1 LYKGNAIYDGVCFI
15 KANKL
20 KDIQLSIEVKKT
32 MKIVVAPD
40 SFKGSLT
47 AVEVS
52 DAIEQGVREI
62 FPEAEIVKIPMADGG
77 DGTVQCLVN
86 ATGGE
91 ILKEKVTGPL
101 GDEVLASYGILGDK
115 KTAVIEMAEA
125 SGLTLVPENKRNP
138 LITTTYGTGQL
149 IKSALDQGCRKM
161 IIGIGGSATNDR
173 GAGMVQ
179 ALGVKLLDREGKEI
193 GFGGGELKKVFRID
207 TKYLDNRLSETKVLI
222 ASDVSNPLC
231 GPKGAARIYGPQKG
245 ATPEVI
251 KELDES
257 LAYFA
262 EIIKRDLNKDIKDIP
277 GAGAAGG
284 LGASLI
290 AFLDAE
296 LRPGIEI
303 MIEIVKLEQA
313 IKDADLVITGEGKI
327 DSQTIY
333 GKAPIGVAKIAKRYN
348 IPVIAVAAIIGDD
361 ADIVHQYGISSLIS
375 VSAQPM
381 RLDESVSNKVLLIK
395 NSIKQS
401 MRAIKTGKGLKTRL

>member
-1 LYKGNAIYDGVCFI
+1 
-15 KANKL
+15 
-20 KDIQLSIEVKKT
+20 

-52 DAIEQGVREI
+52 DAIEQGIKEI
-62 FPEAEIVKIPMADGG
+62 FSEAEIVKIPMADGG

-86 ATGGE
+86 ATGGK

-101 GDEVLASYGILGDK
+101 GDEVLASYGILGDN

-125 SGLTLVPENKRNP
+125 SGLTLVPENRRNP

-149 IKSALDQGCRKM
+149 IKFALDQGCRKM
-161 IIGIGGSATNDR
+161 IIGIGGSATNDG

-179 ALGVKLLDREGKEI
+179 ALGVELLDKDGEEI

-207 TKYLDNRLSETKVLI
+207 TKYLDNRLSETKVI
-222 ASDVSNPLC
+222 VASDVSNPLC
-231 GPKGAARIYGPQKG
+231 GPKGASWIYGPQKG
-245 ATPEVI
+245 ATPEIVE
-251 KELDES
+251 ELDES
-257 LAYFA
+257 LAHFA
-262 EIIKRDLNKDIKDIP
+262 EIIKRDLNKAVKDIA

-284 LGASLI
+284 LGASLM

-303 MIEIVKLEQA
+303 IIEIVKLEQA

-333 GKAPIGVAKIAKRYN
+333 GKAPIGVAKIAKKYN
-348 IPVIAVAAIIGDD
+348 VPVVAIAAIIDDD
-361 ADIVHQYGISSLIS
+361 ADIVHQYGINSLIK
-375 VSAQPM
+375 VSEPPM
-381 RLDESVSNKVLLIK
+381 SLAEPKSKKVWLIK
-395 NSIKQS
+395 KCIKQFLE
-401 MRAIKTGKGLKTRL
+401 RKEKDFHKI

>member
-1 LYKGNAIYDGVCFI
+1 
-15 KANKL
+15 
-20 KDIQLSIEVKKT
+20 
-32 MKIVVAPD
+32 MKIVIAPD

-52 DAIEQGVREI
+52 DAIEQGIREI
-62 FPEAEIVKIPMADGG
+62 FPESEIVKIPMADGG
-77 DGTVQCLVN
+77 DGTAHCLVN
-86 ATGGE
+86 ATGGK
-91 ILKEKVTGPL
+91 ILIEKVTGPL

-125 SGLTLVPENKRNP
+125 SGLTLVPENRRNP
-138 LITTTYGTGQL
+138 LVTTTYGTGQL
-149 IKSALDQGCRKM
+149 IKFALDQGCRKM
-161 IIGIGGSATNDR
+161 IIGIGGSATNDG

-179 ALGVKLLDREGKEI
+179 ALGAKLLDKDGEEI

-207 TKYLDNRLSETKVLI
+207 TKYLDNRLSETKVLV

-231 GPKGAARIYGPQKG
+231 GPQGASRIYGPQKG

-251 KELDES
+251 EELDES

-262 EIIKRDLNKDIKDIP
+262 GIIKRDLNKDVKDIP

-290 AFLDAE
+290 AFLNAE

-303 MIEIVKLEQA
+303 IIEIVKLEQA
-313 IKDADLVITGEGKI
+313 IKGADLVITGEGKI

-333 GKAPIGVAKIAKRYN
+333 GKAPIGVAKIAKKYH
-348 IPVIAVAAIIGDD
+348 IPVIAVAAIIGND
-361 ADIVHQYGISSLIS
+361 ADIVYQYGINTLLKISEPPMNLNESKAKKYRLI
-375 VSAQPM
+375 
-381 RLDESVSNKVLLIK
+381 KKTIK
-395 NSIKQS
+395 NSKIE
-401 MRAIKTGKGLKTRL
+401 ILKKITMNYRVKE

>member
-1 LYKGNAIYDGVCFI
+1 MYKGNVIYDGVYFI
-15 KANKL
+15 MVSNL
-20 KDIQLSIEVKKT
+20 KTCKFLIEVKKT
-32 MKIVVAPD
+32 MKIVVTPD

-47 AVEVS
+47 AVEVA
-52 DAIEQGVREI
+52 DAIGQGVRAV
-62 FPEAEIVKIPMADGG
+62 FPEAEVVKIPMADGG

-149 IKSALDQGCRKM
+149 IKAALDRGCRKM
-161 IIGIGGSATNDR
+161 IIGIGGSATNDG

-179 ALGVKLLDREGKEI
+179 ALGIKLLDLEEKEV
-193 GFGGGELKKVFRID
+193 GFGGGELKKINIIGLSNKD
-207 TKYLDNRLSETKVLI
+207 KRLSDTKVLV
-222 ASDVSNPLC
+222 ASDVDNPLC
-231 GPKGAARIYGPQKG
+231 GPKGASKIYGPQKG
-245 ATPEVI
+245 ATPEI
-251 KELDES
+251 IEKLDES
-257 LAYFA
+257 LAHFA
-262 EIIKRDLNKDIKDIP
+262 EVIKRDLNKDVKDIP

-284 LGASLI
+284 LGAGLM

-296 LRPGIEI
+296 LKPGIEI

-333 GKAPIGVAKIAKRYN
+333 GKAPVGVAKIAKKYN
-348 IPVIAVAAIIGDD
+348 IPVIAVAAIITDD
-361 ADIVHQYGISSLIS
+361 ADIVHQYGI
-375 VSAQPM
+375 
-381 RLDESVSNKVLLIK
+381 DNLIK
-395 NSIKQS
+395 ASEPPMSLTETKSKKIQLIKKSIAEFLER
-401 MRAIKTGKGLKTRL
+401 M

>member
-1 LYKGNAIYDGVCFI
+1 
-15 KANKL
+15 
-20 KDIQLSIEVKKT
+20 

-52 DAIEQGVREI
+52 DAIEQGIREI

-86 ATGGE
+86 ATGGK
-91 ILKEKVTGPL
+91 ILREKVMGPL
-101 GDEVLASYGILGDK
+101 GDEVLASYGILGDE

-149 IKSALDQGCRKM
+149 IKAALDQGCRKM
-161 IIGIGGSATNDR
+161 IIGIGGSATNDG

-179 ALGVKLLDREGKEI
+179 ALGVELLDKDGEEI
-193 GFGGGELKKVFRID
+193 GFGGGELKKVFRIN

-231 GPKGAARIYGPQKG
+231 GPKGASKIYGPQKG
-245 ATPEVI
+245 ATPEMV
-251 KELDES
+251 KKLDES
-257 LAYFA
+257 LVYFA
-262 EIIKRDLNKDIKDIP
+262 EIIKRDLNKDVKDIP

-284 LGASLI
+284 LGVSLM

-303 MIEIVKLEQA
+303 IIEIVKLEQA

-333 GKAPIGVAKIAKRYN
+333 GKAPIGVAKIAKKYN
-348 IPVIAVAAIIGDD
+348 IPVIAVAAIISDD
-361 ADIVHQYGISSLIS
+361 ADIVYQYGISSLIS
-375 VSAQPM
+375 VTGQPM
-381 RLDESVSNKVLLIK
+381 RLDESVPNKIVLIK
-395 NSIKQS
+395 NNIKQYIG
-401 MRAIKTGKGLKTRL
+401 AIKIGREIKTIYRNYKLI

>member
-1 LYKGNAIYDGVCFI
+1 
-15 KANKL
+15 
-20 KDIQLSIEVKKT
+20 

-47 AVEVS
+47 AVEVA
-52 DAIEQGVREI
+52 DAIGQGVREI

-91 ILKEKVTGPL
+91 ILREKVTGPL

-125 SGLTLVPENKRNP
+125 SGLALVPEDKRNP

-149 IKSALDQGCRKM
+149 IKAALDQGCRKM
-161 IIGIGGSATNDR
+161 IIGIGGSATNDG

-193 GFGGGELKKVFRID
+193 GFGGVELKKINQINISN
-207 TKYLDNRLSETKVLI
+207 LDNRLSETEVLI
-222 ASDVSNPLC
+222 ASDVTNPLC
-231 GPKGAARIYGPQKG
+231 GPKGASRIYGPQKG
-245 ATPEVI
+245 ATPKVI
-251 KELDES
+251 EELDES
-257 LAYFA
+257 LAHFA
-262 EIIKRDLNKDIKDIP
+262 EIIKRDLHKNVKDMP

-284 LGASLI
+284 LGAGLI

-296 LRPGIEI
+296 LKPGIEI
-303 MIEIVKLEQA
+303 IIEIVKLEQA

-333 GKAPIGVAKIAKRYN
+333 GKAPIGVAKIAKKYN
-348 IPVIAVAAIIGDD
+348 IPVIAVAAIISDD
-361 ADIVHQYGISSLIS
+361 ADIVHQYGI
-375 VSAQPM
+375 
-381 RLDESVSNKVLLIK
+381 NTLIK
-395 NSIKQS
+395 ISEPPMSLTEPKSKKVQLIKKCIKQFLE
-401 MRAIKTGKGLKTRL
+401 RKREVFH

>member
-1 LYKGNAIYDGVCFI
+1 
-15 KANKL
+15 
-20 KDIQLSIEVKKT
+20 

-52 DAIEQGVREI
+52 DAIEQGIKEI
-62 FPEAEIVKIPMADGG
+62 FPQAEIVKIPMADGG

-125 SGLTLVPENKRNP
+125 SGLTLVPENRRNP

-149 IKSALDQGCRKM
+149 IKFALDQGCRKM
-161 IIGIGGSATNDR
+161 IIGIGGSATNDG

-179 ALGVKLLDREGKEI
+179 ALGVELLDKDGEEI

-207 TKYLDNRLSETKVLI
+207 IKYLDNRLSETKVLI

-231 GPKGAARIYGPQKG
+231 GPKGASWIYGPQKG
-245 ATPEVI
+245 ATPEI
-251 KELDES
+251 IEELDES

-262 EIIKRDLNKDIKDIP
+262 DIIKRDLNKDVKDIP

-284 LGASLI
+284 LGASLM

-303 MIEIVKLEQA
+303 IIEIVKLEQA
-313 IKDADLVITGEGKI
+313 IKGADLVITGEGKI
-327 DSQTIY
+327 DCQTIY
-333 GKAPIGVAKIAKRYN
+333 GKAPIGVAKIAKKYN
-348 IPVIAVAAIIGDD
+348 VPVVAIAAIIDDD
-361 ADIVHQYGISSLIS
+361 ADIVHQYGI
-375 VSAQPM
+375 
-381 RLDESVSNKVLLIK
+381 NTLIK
-395 NSIKQS
+395 ISEPPMSLSEPKSKKVWLIKKSIKQFLE
-401 MRAIKTGKGLKTRL
+401 RKEEDFHKI

>member
-1 LYKGNAIYDGVCFI
+1 
-15 KANKL
+15 
-20 KDIQLSIEVKKT
+20 

-52 DAIEQGVREI
+52 DAIEQGIREI

-91 ILKEKVTGPL
+91 ILRKKVTDPL

-149 IKSALDQGCRKM
+149 IKAALDQGCRKM
-161 IIGIGGSATNDR
+161 IIGIGGSATNDG
-173 GAGMVQ
+173 GAGMAQ
-179 ALGVKLLDREGKEI
+179 ALGAKLLDKDGEEI

-207 TKYLDNRLSETKVLI
+207 TKYLDNRLSETEVLI

-231 GPKGAARIYGPQKG
+231 GPKGATRVYGPQKG
-245 ATPEVI
+245 ATPEMI
-251 KELDES
+251 KKLDES

-262 EIIKRDLNKDIKDIP
+262 EIIKRDLSKDIKDIP

-284 LGASLI
+284 LGAGLI
-290 AFLDAE
+290 AFLNAE
-296 LRPGIEI
+296 LKPGIEI
-303 MIEIVKLEQA
+303 IIEIVKLEQA
-313 IKDADLVITGEGKI
+313 IKDANLVITGEGKI

-333 GKAPIGVAKIAKRYN
+333 GKAPIGVAKIAKKYS
-348 IPVIAVAAIIGDD
+348 IPVIAVAAIISED
-361 ADIVHQYGISSLIS
+361 ADIVHQYGI
-375 VSAQPM
+375 
-381 RLDESVSNKVLLIK
+381 NTLIK
-395 NSIKQS
+395 ISEPPISLAEPKPKKVQLIKRCIKQFLE
-401 MRAIKTGKGLKTRL
+401 RNKEAFAH

>member
-1 LYKGNAIYDGVCFI
+1 
-15 KANKL
+15 
-20 KDIQLSIEVKKT
+20 

-52 DAIEQGVREI
+52 DAIEQGIREI
-62 FPEAEIVKIPMADGG
+62 FPEAEIKKIPMADGG

-86 ATGGE
+86 ATGGK
-91 ILKEKVTGPL
+91 ILREKVTGPL

-115 KTAVIEMAEA
+115 RTAVIEMAEA

-149 IKSALDQGCRKM
+149 IKATLDQGCRKM
-161 IIGIGGSATNDR
+161 IIGIGGSATNDG

-179 ALGVKLLDREGKEI
+179 ALGVKLLDREGREI
-193 GFGGGELKKVFRID
+193 GFGGEELKKIIRID
-207 TKYLDNRLSETKVLI
+207 ISYMDKRLSNTKVVV
-222 ASDVSNPLC
+222 ASDVTNPLC
-231 GPKGAARIYGPQKG
+231 GPKGASRIYGPQKG

-251 KELDES
+251 EELDES

-262 EIIKRDLNKDIKDIP
+262 DVIKRDLNKDVKDIP

-284 LGASLI
+284 LGASLM

-303 MIEIVKLEQA
+303 MVEIAKLEQA

-333 GKAPIGVAKIAKRYN
+333 GKAPIGVAKIAKKYN
-348 IPVIAVAAIIGDD
+348 IPVIAIAAIIGDD
-361 ADIVHQYGISSLIS
+361 ADIVHQYGIDNLIKVSEPPMSLTETK
-375 VSAQPM
+375 P
-381 RLDESVSNKVLLIK
+381 NKVWLIK
-395 NSIKQS
+395 KSIKQFLERKKES
-401 MRAIKTGKGLKTRL
+401 FY

>member
-1 LYKGNAIYDGVCFI
+1 
-15 KANKL
+15 
-20 KDIQLSIEVKKT
+20 

-62 FPEAEIVKIPMADGG
+62 FPEAEVVKIPMADGG

-86 ATGGE
+86 ATGGK
-91 ILKEKVTGPL
+91 ILREKVTGPL

-149 IKSALDQGCRKM
+149 IKAALDQECRKM
-161 IIGIGGSATNDR
+161 IIGIGGSATNDG

-179 ALGVKLLDREGKEI
+179 ALGVKLLDKNGEEI

-207 TKYLDNRLSETKVLI
+207 TKYLDNHLSETKVLI

-231 GPKGAARIYGPQKG
+231 GSKGASRIYGPQKG
-245 ATPEVI
+245 ATPEI
-251 KELDES
+251 IEELDES
-257 LAYFA
+257 LAHFA
-262 EIIKRDLNKDIKDIP
+262 EIIKRDLHKHIKDIP

-284 LGASLI
+284 LGASLM
-290 AFLDAE
+290 AFLNAE

-303 MIEIVKLEQA
+303 IIEIVKLEQA
-313 IKDADLVITGEGKI
+313 IKDTDLVITGEGKI

-333 GKAPIGVAKIAKRYN
+333 GKAPIGVAKIAKKYN
-348 IPVIAVAAIIGDD
+348 IPVIAVAAIISDD
-361 ADIVHQYGISSLIS
+361 ADIVHQHGI
-375 VSAQPM
+375 
-381 RLDESVSNKVLLIK
+381 DNLIK
-395 NSIKQS
+395 VSEPPMSLAEPKSKKVRLVKRSIKQFLE
-401 MRAIKTGKGLKTRL
+401 RKKEAFQKL

>member
-1 LYKGNAIYDGVCFI
+1 
-15 KANKL
+15 
-20 KDIQLSIEVKKT
+20 
-32 MKIVVAPD
+32 MKIVIAPD

-52 DAIEQGVREI
+52 DAIEQGIREI

-86 ATGGE
+86 ATEGK

-101 GDEVLASYGILGDK
+101 GDEVWASYGILGDK

-149 IKSALDQGCRKM
+149 IKSALGQGCRKM
-161 IIGIGGSATNDR
+161 IIGIGGSATNDG

-179 ALGVKLLDREGKEI
+179 ALGGKLLDKGGEEI
-193 GFGGGELKKVFRID
+193 GFGGGELKKVFRIN
-207 TKYLDNRLSETKVLI
+207 TKYLDKRLSETKVLI

-231 GPKGAARIYGPQKG
+231 GPKGASRVYGPQKG
-245 ATPEVI
+245 ATPEMI
-251 KELDES
+251 KKLDES

-284 LGASLI
+284 LGASLM

-303 MIEIVKLEQA
+303 IIEIVKLERA
-313 IKDADLVITGEGKI
+313 IQDADLVITGEGKI

-333 GKAPIGVAKIAKRYN
+333 GKAPIGVAKIAKKYN
-348 IPVIAVAAIIGDD
+348 VPVIAVAAIIGDD
-361 ADIVHQYGISSLIS
+361 ADIVHQYGIDTLLKISEPPMNLNESKVKKYRLI
-375 VSAQPM
+375 
-381 RLDESVSNKVLLIK
+381 KKTIK
-395 NSIKQS
+395 NSKIEILKKITMDYRIKE
-401 MRAIKTGKGLKTRL
+401 

>member
-1 LYKGNAIYDGVCFI
+1 
-15 KANKL
+15 
-20 KDIQLSIEVKKT
+20 

-47 AVEVS
+47 AIEVS
-52 DAIEQGVREI
+52 DAIGQGVREI

-77 DGTVQCLVN
+77 DGTVRCLVN

-101 GDEVLASYGILGDK
+101 GNEVLVSYGILGDK

-125 SGLTLVPENKRNP
+125 SGLTLVPKNKRNP

-149 IKSALDQGCRKM
+149 IKAGLDRGCRKM
-161 IIGIGGSATNDR
+161 IIGIGGSATNDA
-173 GAGMVQ
+173 GAGMAQ
-179 ALGVKLLDREGKEI
+179 ALGAKLLDKDGDEI

-207 TKYLDNRLSETKVLI
+207 TRYLDNRLSETKVLI

-231 GPKGAARIYGPQKG
+231 GPKGATRVYGPQKG
-245 ATPEVI
+245 ATPEMI
-251 KELDES
+251 KKLDES

-262 EIIKRDLNKDIKDIP
+262 EIIKRDLNKDVKDIP

-296 LRPGIEI
+296 LKPGIEI
-303 MIEIVKLEQA
+303 IIEIVKLEQA

-333 GKAPIGVAKIAKRYN
+333 GKAPIGVAKIAKKYN

-361 ADIVHQYGISSLIS
+361 ADIVHQHGI
-375 VSAQPM
+375 
-381 RLDESVSNKVLLIK
+381 DNLIK
-395 NSIKQS
+395 VSEPPMSLTELKSKKVWLIKKSIKQFLEKK
-401 MRAIKTGKGLKTRL
+401 AQAFH

>member
-1 LYKGNAIYDGVCFI
+1 
-15 KANKL
+15 
-20 KDIQLSIEVKKT
+20 
-32 MKIVVAPD
+32 MKIVIAPD

-77 DGTVQCLVN
+77 DGTAQCLVN
-86 ATGGE
+86 ATGGK
-91 ILKEKVTGPL
+91 IFKEKVTGPL

-125 SGLTLVPENKRNP
+125 SGLTLVPEGKRNP

-161 IIGIGGSATNDR
+161 IIGIGGSATNDG

-179 ALGVKLLDREGKEI
+179 ALGVKLLDKNGEEI

-207 TKYLDNRLSETKVLI
+207 TEYLDNHLSETEVLI
-222 ASDVSNPLC
+222 ASDVNNPLC

-245 ATPEVI
+245 ATPEI
-251 KELDES
+251 IEKLDKS
-257 LAYFA
+257 LAHFA

-284 LGASLI
+284 LGAGLI

-296 LRPGIEI
+296 LKQGIEI
-303 MIEIVKLEQA
+303 VIEIVKLEQA
-313 IKDADLVITGEGKI
+313 IKEADLVITGEGKI
-327 DSQTIY
+327 DKQTIY
-333 GKAPIGVAKIAKRYN
+333 GKAPIGVAKIAKKYN
-348 IPVIAVAAIIGDD
+348 IPVIAIAAIIGDD
-361 ADIVHQYGISSLIS
+361 ADIVHQHGI
-375 VSAQPM
+375 
-381 RLDESVSNKVLLIK
+381 DNLIK
-395 NSIKQS
+395 VSEPPININAPKLKKIKSIKNKIS
-401 MRAIKTGKGLKTRL
+401 ESLKSIIFKN

>member
-1 LYKGNAIYDGVCFI
+1 
-15 KANKL
+15 
-20 KDIQLSIEVKKT
+20 

-47 AVEVS
+47 AIEVS
-52 DAIEQGVREI
+52 DAIEQGIREI

-91 ILKEKVTGPL
+91 ILREKVTDPL

-149 IKSALDQGCRKM
+149 IKAALDRGCRKM
-161 IIGIGGSATNDR
+161 IIGIGGSATNDA

-179 ALGVKLLDREGKEI
+179 ALGAKLLDKDGEEI
-193 GFGGGELKKVFRID
+193 GFGGGELKKVLRID
-207 TKYLDNRLSETKVLI
+207 TKYFDNRLSKTKVLI

-231 GPKGAARIYGPQKG
+231 GPKGASRIYGPQKG
-245 ATPEVI
+245 ATPEMT

-262 EIIKRDLNKDIKDIP
+262 EIIKRDLHKDIKDIP

-290 AFLDAE
+290 AFLNAE
-296 LRPGIEI
+296 LRPGIDI
-303 MIEIVKLEQA
+303 IIEIAKLEQA
-313 IKDADLVITGEGKI
+313 IKDADLVVTGEGKI

-333 GKAPIGVAKIAKRYN
+333 GKAPIGVARIAKKYN
-348 IPVIAVAAIIGDD
+348 IPVIAVAAIISDD
-361 ADIVHQYGISSLIS
+361 ADIVHQYGI
-375 VSAQPM
+375 
-381 RLDESVSNKVLLIK
+381 NTLIK
-395 NSIKQS
+395 ISEPPMSLTEPKSKKVWLIKKSIKQF
-401 MRAIKTGKGLKTRL
+401 LKKDRNFPLSFEDKEIFP

>member
-1 LYKGNAIYDGVCFI
+1 
-15 KANKL
+15 
-20 KDIQLSIEVKKT
+20 

-47 AVEVS
+47 AIEVS
-52 DAIEQGVREI
+52 DAIEQGIREI

-91 ILKEKVTGPL
+91 ILREKVTDPL

-149 IKSALDQGCRKM
+149 IKAALDRGCRKM
-161 IIGIGGSATNDR
+161 IIGIGGSATNDA

-179 ALGVKLLDREGKEI
+179 ALGAKLLDKDGEGI
-193 GFGGGELKKVFRID
+193 GFGGGELKKVLRID
-207 TKYLDNRLSETKVLI
+207 TKYFDNRLSKTKVLI

-231 GPKGAARIYGPQKG
+231 GPKGASRIYGPQKG
-245 ATPEVI
+245 ATPEMT

-262 EIIKRDLNKDIKDIP
+262 EIIKRDLHKDVKDIP

-290 AFLDAE
+290 AFLNAE
-296 LRPGIEI
+296 LRPGIDI
-303 MIEIVKLEQA
+303 MIEIAKLEQA
-313 IKDADLVITGEGKI
+313 IKDADLVVTGEGKI

-333 GKAPIGVAKIAKRYN
+333 GKAPIGVARIAKKYN
-348 IPVIAVAAIIGDD
+348 IPVIAVAAIISDD
-361 ADIVHQYGISSLIS
+361 ADIVHQYGI
-375 VSAQPM
+375 
-381 RLDESVSNKVLLIK
+381 NTLIK
-395 NSIKQS
+395 ISEPPMSLTEPKSKKVWLIKKSIKQF
-401 MRAIKTGKGLKTRL
+401 LKKDRNFPLSFEDKEIFP

>member
-1 LYKGNAIYDGVCFI
+1 
-15 KANKL
+15 
-20 KDIQLSIEVKKT
+20 

-47 AVEVS
+47 AIEVS
-52 DAIEQGVREI
+52 DAIEQGIREI

-91 ILKEKVTGPL
+91 ILREKVTDPL
-101 GDEVLASYGILGDK
+101 GDEVLASYGTLGDK

-149 IKSALDQGCRKM
+149 IKAALDRGCRKM
-161 IIGIGGSATNDR
+161 IIGIGGSATNDA

-179 ALGVKLLDREGKEI
+179 ALGAKLLDKDGEGI
-193 GFGGGELKKVFRID
+193 GFGGGELKKVLRID
-207 TKYLDNRLSETKVLI
+207 TKYFDNRLSKTKVLI

-231 GPKGAARIYGPQKG
+231 GPKGASRIYGPQKG
-245 ATPEVI
+245 ATPEMT

-262 EIIKRDLNKDIKDIP
+262 EIIKRDLHKDVKDIP

-290 AFLDAE
+290 AFLNAE
-296 LRPGIEI
+296 LRPGIDI
-303 MIEIVKLEQA
+303 MIEIAKLEQA
-313 IKDADLVITGEGKI
+313 IKDADLVVTGEGKI

-333 GKAPIGVAKIAKRYN
+333 GKAPIGVARIAKKYN
-348 IPVIAVAAIIGDD
+348 IPVIAVAAIISDD
-361 ADIVHQYGISSLIS
+361 ADIVHQYGI
-375 VSAQPM
+375 
-381 RLDESVSNKVLLIK
+381 NTLIK
-395 NSIKQS
+395 ISEPPMSLTEPKSKKVWLIKKSIKQF
-401 MRAIKTGKGLKTRL
+401 LKKDRNFPLSFEDKEIFP

>member
-1 LYKGNAIYDGVCFI
+1 
-15 KANKL
+15 
-20 KDIQLSIEVKKT
+20 

-47 AVEVS
+47 AIEVS
-52 DAIEQGVREI
+52 DALEQGIREI
-62 FPEAEIVKIPMADGG
+62 HPEAEIVKIPMADGG

-86 ATGGE
+86 ATGGK
-91 ILKEKVTGPL
+91 ILSKKVTGPL
-101 GDEVLASYGILGDK
+101 GEEVFASYGILGDK

-125 SGLTLVPENKRNP
+125 SGLTLVPEKKRNP

-149 IKSALDQGCRKM
+149 IKAALDQGCWKM
-161 IIGIGGSATNDR
+161 IIGIGGSATNDA

-179 ALGVKLLDREGKEI
+179 ALGVELLDKDGEEI
-193 GFGGGELKKVFRID
+193 GFGGGELRKVFRIN

-231 GPKGAARIYGPQKG
+231 GPKGASQVYGPQKG
-245 ATPEVI
+245 ATPEMV
-251 KELDES
+251 KKLDES

-262 EIIKRDLNKDIKDIP
+262 EIIKRDLNKDVKDIP

-284 LGASLI
+284 LGASLM

-313 IKDADLVITGEGKI
+313 IKNADLVITGEGKI

-333 GKAPIGVAKIAKRYN
+333 GKAPIGVAKIAKKYN
-348 IPVIAVAAIIGDD
+348 VPVVAIAAIIDDD
-361 ADIVHQYGISSLIS
+361 ADIVHQYGI
-375 VSAQPM
+375 
-381 RLDESVSNKVLLIK
+381 NTLIK
-395 NSIKQS
+395 ISEPPMSLAEPKPKKVRLIKKSIKQFLE
-401 MRAIKTGKGLKTRL
+401 RKEKDFHKI

>member
-1 LYKGNAIYDGVCFI
+1 
-15 KANKL
+15 
-20 KDIQLSIEVKKT
+20 

-91 ILKEKVTGPL
+91 ILREKVTGPL
-101 GDEVLASYGILGDK
+101 GDEVWASYGILGDK

-149 IKSALDQGCRKM
+149 IKFALDQGCRKM
-161 IIGIGGSATNDR
+161 IIGIGGSATNDG

-179 ALGVKLLDREGKEI
+179 ALGAKLLDKEGEEI

-231 GPKGAARIYGPQKG
+231 GPKGASRVYGPQKG
-245 ATPEVI
+245 ATPEMI
-251 KELDES
+251 KKLDES

-262 EIIKRDLNKDIKDIP
+262 DIEII
-277 GAGAAGG
+277 
-284 LGASLI
+284 
-290 AFLDAE
+290 
-296 LRPGIEI
+296 
-303 MIEIVKLEQA
+303 IEIVKLEQA

-333 GKAPIGVAKIAKRYN
+333 GKAPIGVAKIAKKYN

-361 ADIVHQYGISSLIS
+361 ADIVHQHGI
-375 VSAQPM
+375 
-381 RLDESVSNKVLLIK
+381 DNLIK
-395 NSIKQS
+395 VSEPPMSLTEPKSKKIGLVKRSIKQFLE
-401 MRAIKTGKGLKTRL
+401 RKKGAFY